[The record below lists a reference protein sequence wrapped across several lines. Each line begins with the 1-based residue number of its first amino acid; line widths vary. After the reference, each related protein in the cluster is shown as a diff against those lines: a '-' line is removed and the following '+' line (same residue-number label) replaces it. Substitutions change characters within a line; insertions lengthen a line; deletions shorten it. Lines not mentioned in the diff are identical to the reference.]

1 MHSNQVS
8 FNEVAKE
15 ILENSNSSLSDN
27 NQIKSREYELQA
39 SSNYWL
45 PTLYLDGNLYRTN
58 DPAQNFMG
66 NLYQRAVRP
75 SDLNIQNLNSAQ
87 ANNFFKTA
95 IGLNLNLYQGDASE
109 QNFQYQNN
117 LAVAKNYEAKQNKI
131 NQYFE
136 VAKAYTA
143 IVLLKQHQKK
153 LQKISAKINEILKTH
168 NLNNQ
173 KNQIKNYS
181 SLGFKVS
188 SNVISSF
195 SGNFWEFSYVI

>member
-27 NQIKSREYELQA
+27 YQIRSIEYELQI
-39 SSNYWL
+39 SSNYWF
-45 PTLYLDGNLYRTN
+45 PTLYLDGNLYRA
-58 DPAQNFMG
+58 DDSAQNYMG
-66 NLYQRAVRP
+66 NLYHRAVKAN
-75 SDLNIQNLNSAQ
+75 DLSIPNLNSSQ
-87 ANNFFKTA
+87 TNNFLKTA

-153 LQKISAKINEILKTH
+153 LQKIYAKINEILKTH

-181 SLGFKVS
+181 SWGFKVS
-188 SNVISSF
+188 SNVVNSF

>member
-27 NQIKSREYELQA
+27 YQIKSIEYELQI
-39 SSNYWL
+39 SSNYWF
-45 PTLYLDGNLYRTN
+45 PTLYLDGNLYRA
-58 DPAQNFMG
+58 DDSAQNFMG
-66 NLYQRAVRP
+66 NLYHRAVKAN
-75 SDLNIQNLNSAQ
+75 DLSIPNLNSSQ
-87 ANNFFKTA
+87 TNNFLKTA

-136 VAKAYTA
+136 VAKVYTA

-153 LQKISAKINEILKTH
+153 LQKIYAKINEILKTH

-195 SGNFWEFSYVI
+195 RSNFWELSYVI

>member
-1 MHSNQVS
+1 M
-8 FNEVAKE
+8 A
-15 ILENSNSSLSDN
+15 L
-27 NQIKSREYELQA
+27 
-39 SSNYWL
+39 
-45 PTLYLDGNLYRTN
+45 
-58 DPAQNFMG
+58 
-66 NLYQRAVRP
+66 
-75 SDLNIQNLNSAQ
+75 
-87 ANNFFKTA
+87 
-95 IGLNLNLYQGDASE
+95 
-109 QNFQYQNN
+109 
-117 LAVAKNYEAKQNKI
+117 AKNYEAKQNRI

-153 LQKISAKINEILKTH
+153 LQKIYAKINEILKTH

>member
-27 NQIKSREYELQA
+27 YQIRSIEYELQI
-39 SSNYWL
+39 SSNYWF
-45 PTLYLDGNLYRTN
+45 PTLYLDVNLYRA
-58 DPAQNFMG
+58 DDSAQNFMG
-66 NLYQRAVRP
+66 NLYHRAVKAN
-75 SDLNIQNLNSAQ
+75 DLSIPNLNSSQ
-87 ANNFFKTA
+87 TNNFLKTA
-95 IGLNLNLYQGDASE
+95 IGLNLNLYQGNTSKE
-109 QNFQYQNN
+109 NFQYQKNMA
-117 LAVAKNYEAKQNKI
+117 LAKNYEAKQNKI

-136 VAKAYTA
+136 VAKVYTA

-153 LQKISAKINEILKTH
+153 LQKIYAKINEILKTH

-181 SLGFKVS
+181 S
-188 SNVISSF
+188 
-195 SGNFWEFSYVI
+195 